1 MRNLKQ
7 MLFFVLWSAVLCAV
21 LPAQTAPEHIPHD
34 IQELEG
40 LHNYSK
46 GLLYK
51 ARKDYRS
58 AISHFE
64 TALTSKKELH
74 LIYYHLADC
83 YYKLNDI
90 NKIEHYA
97 SLSIGEKNDYL
108 PPHMLLYNA
117 KMKAKNY
124 PAAGEVLETILRI
137 DPKNAKAHFLAGQLY
152 QNRLGDSEKA
162 ASHFERILELS
173 KEHGVDQFYSEYAH
187 FYLGFINYRKGKP
200 EKALEHL
207 KETVEI
213 NQQNKSA
220 RSLLIDILM
229 ANFMLDEAKKQIE
242 LYFSMFTE
250 NPKMNSY
257 LGRIYYLRN
266 DIRAFPH
273 LRKASEQMNYEGLL
287 SKALLMELSGQGHN
301 AEGFLKI
308 ISKKNENYICP
319 HVALGKIYE
328 EKKDIPKALAEYIA
342 AGTMMYDAGL
352 HDEALRMFSKVL
364 SLKEGI
370 TGVYTY
376 IGKIYEERNQIDLA
390 ILNYKKSHELKS
402 SAKLL
407 SHIGYLYF
415 SKNDFKNALRYFDS
429 AIVMEPE
436 DSQSHFLKGVTYS
449 HQGKFSKAE
458 ASFWKAIKIKEDD
471 LYFYYLAGVQ
481 EKQNKIH
488 ETIKALQRAIELNPE
503 NSRAYNYLGYLYAER
518 NMKLDE
524 SVRLVRKALEF
535 EPENGAYL
543 DSLGW
548 AYFRQKKFTDALE
561 LLLRAE
567 SNLDREGSPDPVV
580 YDHIG
585 DVYQKLGRTR
595 EAILYWEKAY
605 KINKAVEIKRKID
618 RLVPK

>member
-1 MRNLKQ
+1 MRYWKP
-7 MLFFVLWSAVLCAV
+7 MLFFVLWSAALCAV
-21 LPAQTAPEHIPHD
+21 LPAQTSLDRISHD

-46 GLLYK
+46 GLLHK
-51 ARKDYRS
+51 SRKDYRS
-58 AISHFE
+58 AIPYFE
-64 TALTSKKELH
+64 AALTGKQEH
-74 LIYYHLADC
+74 FRIYFHLAEC
-83 YYKLNDI
+83 YYKLNDLH
-90 NKIEHYA
+90 KTEYYA

-108 PPHMLLYNA
+108 PPRMLMYNA
-117 KMKAKNY
+117 RMKAKDY
-124 PAAGEVLETILRI
+124 PAAGEVLETILHI

-152 QNRLGDSEKA
+152 QNRIGDLEKA

-187 FYLGFINYRKGKP
+187 FYLGFINYRKGNT
-200 EKALEHL
+200 EKALVHL

-229 ANFMLDEAKKQIE
+229 ANFMLDEAKNQIE
-242 LYFSMFTE
+242 LYFSMFNET
-250 NPKMNSY
+250 PKMNSY

-273 LRKASEQMNYEGLL
+273 LRKASEQMNYDGLL
-287 SKALLMELSGQGHN
+287 SKALLMELSGQGQN

-319 HVALGKIYE
+319 HLALGKIHE
-328 EKKDIPKALAEYIA
+328 GRKDIATALAEYIA

-370 TGVYTY
+370 PGVYTY
-376 IGKIYEERNQIDLA
+376 IGKIYEERNQTDLA

-402 SAKLL
+402 NARLL

-415 SKNDFKNALRYFDS
+415 SRNDFKNALRYFDS
-429 AIVMEPE
+429 AIAMEPE
-436 DSQSHFLKGVTYS
+436 DPQSHFLKGVTYS

-458 ASFWKAIKIKEDD
+458 ASFKKAIKIKEED

-503 NSRAYNYLGYLYAER
+503 NSRAYNYLGYLYADR

-561 LLLRAE
+561 YLLRAE

-585 DVYQKLGRTR
+585 DVYQKLGRIQ
-595 EAILYWEKAY
+595 EAIRYWEKAY

-618 RLVPK
+618 RLIPK

>member
-1 MRNLKQ
+1 MRIWKTVLLSIF
-7 MLFFVLWSAVLCAV
+7 LFAGQDAVLT
-21 LPAQTAPEHIPHD
+21 AQTAAEYLTPD
-34 IQELEG
+34 FRELEG

-51 ARKDYRS
+51 AQKDYRT
-58 AISHFE
+58 AISYFE
-64 TALTSKKELH
+64 TALTSKEEH
-74 LIYYHLADC
+74 YRIYFQLAEC
-83 YYKLNDI
+83 YYKLNDV
-90 NKIEHYA
+90 KKTEYYA

-108 PPHMLLYNA
+108 PPRMLLYNA
-117 KMKAKNY
+117 RMKTKDY
-124 PAAGEVLETILRI
+124 PAAGEALEAILRI
-137 DPKNAKAHFLAGQLY
+137 DPKNSKAHFLAGQLY

-162 ASHFERILELS
+162 AAHFERILELS
-173 KEHGVDQFYSEYAH
+173 KEHGVDQFYREYAH
-187 FYLGFINYRKGKP
+187 FYLGYINYRKGNP
-200 EKALEHL
+200 EKALAHL
-207 KETVEI
+207 KEAVEI
-213 NQQNKSA
+213 NQENRSA

-229 ANFMLDEAKKQIE
+229 ANFMLDEAKTQIE
-242 LYFSMFTE
+242 SYLSMFPETA
-250 NPKMNSY
+250 KMHSY
-257 LGRIYYLRN
+257 LGRIYYLRD

-273 LRKASEQMNYEGLL
+273 LRKASEQMNYDGLL
-287 SKALLMELSGQGHN
+287 SKSLLMELSGQGQS

-308 ISKKNENYICP
+308 ISKKNESYICP
-319 HVALGKIYE
+319 HIALAKIYE
-328 EKKDIPKALAEYIA
+328 ERKDLAAALAEYLT

-352 HDEALRMFSKVL
+352 HDEALRTFSKVL

-370 TGVYTY
+370 PGVYTY
-376 IGKIYEERNQIDLA
+376 IGKIYEERNQTDLA

-402 SAKLL
+402 SARLL

-415 SKNDFKNALRYFDS
+415 SKNDFTSALRYFDS
-429 AIVMEPE
+429 ALLMEPG

-449 HQGKFSKAE
+449 HQGKYSKAE
-458 ASFWKAIKIKEDD
+458 ASFQRAIKIKEDD

-503 NSRAYNYLGYLYAER
+503 NSRAYNYLGYLYADR

-524 SVRLVRKALEF
+524 SVRLVRRALEI

-548 AYFRQKKFTDALE
+548 AYFRQKKFSDALE
-561 LLLRAE
+561 FLLRAE
-567 SNLDREGSPDPVV
+567 ASLDREGSPDPVV

-585 DVYQKLGRTR
+585 DVYKKLGRIN
-595 EAILYWEKAY
+595 EAVRYWEKAY

-618 RLVPK
+618 RHVRR